1 VRRLTVALIFAVGCG
16 NKSSSPVTPIP
27 PATIAP
33 WGQGKPLVTPGERM
47 TYRLSLKGFELASYT
62 LAVGDLTDLDGKQT
76 IVVEGHAKSVGLAN
90 MVAKVDDRFTS
101 WIDVETGKAR
111 RFQTAEYET
120 GSDKNVEHAIVDFA
134 KREGDTVPVSFQLN
148 DTPATPEPQ
157 KVTQKD
163 VWDYNA
169 FLVALRAWEAPA
181 GATITTEVF
190 RSRFL
195 WKIDVKVHGK
205 TRKID
210 VKVHGK
216 TRLVTELGE
225 LPALRFDGH
234 AVKLARDGSKFPDTD
249 ERDFSIWISD
259 EGDRVPLKNTA
270 KTDYGDI
277 EMVIVDYQPGTGQ
290 RLRPQN

>member
-1 VRRLTVALIFAVGCG
+1 MRLISWVILLAACG
-16 NKSSSPVTPIP
+16 SKGGGSPITPIP
-27 PATIAP
+27 TGDEAKP
-33 WGQGKPLVTPGERM
+33 WGVGQPLVTPGERM

-62 LAVGDLTDLDGKQT
+62 FAVGDVQDLDGTQT

-90 MVAKVDDRFTS
+90 MVARVDDRFTS
-101 WIDVETGKAR
+101 WIDVGNGRPR

-120 GSDKNVEHAIVDFA
+120 NSDENIEHAVVDFA
-134 KREGDTVPVSFQLN
+134 KREGDIVPVSFRLN
-148 DTPATPEPQ
+148 DGTPTPEPQ
-157 KVTQKD
+157 KVTQRD
-163 VWDYNA
+163 AWDYNA

-181 GATITTEVF
+181 GATISTEVF

-205 TRKID
+205 TR
-210 VKVHGK
+210 
-216 TRLVTELGE
+216 LLTELGE

-234 AVKLARDGSKFPDTD
+234 AIKLARDGSKFPNTE

-277 EMVIVDYQPGTGQ
+277 EMVIVDYQPGTGA
-290 RLRPQN
+290 RIRPQ

>member
-1 VRRLTVALIFAVGCG
+1 VRSLTIAVLVVMGCG
-16 NKSSSPVTPIP
+16 NKAAGPSTPQP
-27 PATIAP
+27 TPDVAP
-33 WGQGKPLVTPGERM
+33 WAAGQPLVTPGERM
-47 TYRLSLKGFELASYT
+47 TYRLSLKGFELASYS
-62 LAVGDLTDLDGKQT
+62 LAVGDLQELDGKQT
-76 IVVEGHAKSVGLAN
+76 VVVEGHAKSVGLAN

-101 WIDVETGKAR
+101 WIDVGTGRPR

-120 GSDKNVEHAIVDFA
+120 GSDKNIEHAIVDFA
-134 KREGDTVPVSFQLN
+134 KREGDIVPVSFQLN
-148 DTPATPEPQ
+148 DTSTTPEPQ
-157 KVTQKD
+157 KVTQQD

-181 GATITTEVF
+181 GAAISTEVF

-195 WKIDVKVHGK
+195 WKIDVE
-205 TRKID
+205 
-210 VKVHGK
+210 VHGK

-225 LPALRFDGH
+225 LPAVRFDGH
-234 AVKLARDGSKFPDTD
+234 AVKLSRDGGKFPDTD

-277 EMVIVDYQPGTGQ
+277 EMVIVDYVPGTGEH
-290 RLRPQN
+290 LRPQ

>member
-1 VRRLTVALIFAVGCG
+1 VRTLTLALLVVMGCG
-16 NKSSSPVTPIP
+16 SKGSSPITQVPESQP
-27 PATIAP
+27 AP
-33 WGQGKPLVTPGERM
+33 WAKGKPLVTPGERM

-62 LAVGDLTDLDGKQT
+62 LFIGEFAEIEGKQT
-76 IVVEGHAKSVGLAN
+76 IIVEGHAKSVGLAN

-101 WIDVETGKAR
+101 WIDVETGR
-111 RFQTAEYET
+111 PHRFQTAEYET

-134 KREGDTVPVSFQLN
+134 KRESSTVPVSFQLN
-148 DTPATPEPQ
+148 DTTSTPEPQ
-157 KVTQKD
+157 KVTQPD

-169 FLVALRAWEAPA
+169 FLVALRAWEAPI
-181 GATITTEVF
+181 GATISTEVF

-205 TRKID
+205 E
-210 VKVHGK
+210 
-216 TRLVTELGE
+216 RLTTELGV

-234 AVKLARDGSKFPDTD
+234 AVKLARDGSKFPDTE

-277 EMVIVDYQPGTGQ
+277 EMMIVDYVPGIGQ
-290 RLRPQN
+290 RLRPE

>member
-1 VRRLTVALIFAVGCG
+1 MRSLTILVLAACGGGKTTTTPIVDPTTTVA
-16 NKSSSPVTPIP
+16 
-27 PATIAP
+27 P
-33 WGQGKPLVTPGERM
+33 WASGKPLVTPGERM
-47 TYRLSLKGFELASYT
+47 TYKLSLKGFELASYT
-62 LAVGDLTDLDGKQT
+62 LGAGELAQLDGKQVV
-76 IVVEGHAKSVGLAN
+76 IVEGHAKSVGLAN

-101 WIDVETGKAR
+101 WIDVDTGR
-111 RFQTAEYET
+111 PHRFQVAEYAV
-120 GSDKNVEHAIVDFA
+120 GSDKNVEHSIIDFSQRA
-134 KREGDTVPVSFQLN
+134 GNVVPVSFKV
-148 DTPATPEPQ
+148 DEAEPTPEPQ

-169 FLVALRAWEAPA
+169 FLIALRAWEAPE
-181 GATITTEVF
+181 GSTISTEVF

-205 TRKID
+205 TR
-210 VKVHGK
+210 
-216 TRLVTELGE
+216 LLTELGE

-234 AVKLARDGSKFPDTD
+234 AVKLTREGGKFPDTE

-290 RLRPQN
+290 RLRPN